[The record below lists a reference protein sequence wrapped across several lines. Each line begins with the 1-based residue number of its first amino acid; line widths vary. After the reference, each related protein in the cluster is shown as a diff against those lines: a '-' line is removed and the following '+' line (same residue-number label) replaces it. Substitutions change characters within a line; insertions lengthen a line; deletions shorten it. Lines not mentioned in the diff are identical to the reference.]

1 MKLIL
6 ICIICLCQICWSSI
20 SSNAQ
25 IVPAPAING
34 AIASPSNYNMS
45 GNSGYSNIGSE
56 INYTGTKQITIPIY
70 NSTVSGYNLPIS
82 ISYDGSGVKL
92 KDVATSVGL
101 KWQLNAGGKI
111 SRSVQDIPDEG
122 TILKRSRLMLY
133 YLDNIDIDD
142 KIDNINNQNNE
153 TNATRINEVYDNYD
167 LEPDIFSYSINGVSG
182 SFVLDNNAVVRHL
195 EYSNNIV
202 EVNVQDN
209 GYNNPFSIIG
219 FKITDE
225 NGIIYI
231 LDVVGKFVIDSYGWG
246 AYSTATHYQN
256 YNVSKVEFNSE
267 WYLSKIIL
275 PNSEEI
281 DFQYEDE
288 NYLLP
293 NIDSKWGKGCNTSY
307 GNCDSFFGSGNPG
320 SIIVSKDSIYGKR
333 ISLIESSIHKIEF
346 ISQQTPRQDLSNT
359 YALHNIV
366 IIDKINSNDIVKKF
380 QFNFYYT
387 NPNANDIHEKRLML
401 CSIDELHISNNQ
413 TSNRNIYSFEY
424 NMDYSM
430 PSRLSEEYDFW
441 GYYNGQSLS
450 FSFPTLYVYPDENG
464 IDKYRIYPKANYT
477 GTTFILDGANR
488 LPDSEK
494 ILTYSIKSI
503 GNVTGGKTLLEFEP
517 NEFFY
522 DGENRLG
529 SGLRIK
535 KVIQNDGI
543 SNDNNIVTLYEY
555 TKSNNVN
562 ESSGWLINL
571 PQYAIPN
578 NTHPYGG
585 TLQNPTIQCSNFDD
599 LDEEYYTYFLM
610 RLSDPY
616 FNSSDITQ
624 GYSEITE
631 KHLDG
636 SKIVRR
642 YSMPG
647 TLEQE
652 GDDELNVN
660 CFLEKDGYCDGL
672 FERYYTSICASL
684 ESFNLMGSTIYEPDL
699 KGHDNNV
706 NKTIPF
712 NIPINYLWNRGLLL
726 DVHYFDEE
734 EYLVQKKVFE
744 YENISKENTPQYI
757 KGLRVKEMDNW
768 RLDPMSHSSQN
779 NFVGNAFT
787 GLYYFSKYNVI
798 TNVSKV
804 KTKEIITNYEK
815 NSTLSQTFSTT
826 FTYGFFHKNPLRI
839 SITDSKGNKR
849 ITENLFSFD
858 IRDVYDNTYP
868 STAFNSFD
876 RNNINV
882 LIRELQL
889 ILPVGGNEELV
900 VSSIISL
907 FESDVVDQVNN
918 IFSYPKP
925 KEIKSLN
932 VTNPFPK
939 SQLTDNFSGQNFA
952 LDSRYKLIKTFEAF
966 DQRNNLLELAER
978 PGKSSSI
985 YGYNKS
991 RKIAE
996 VFNASYDEIAYSS
1009 FELAGEIGNWEFDV
1023 NYTNPQIENVSN
1035 APTGKSCFNLD
1046 ESTLSKYNLYAN
1058 TYIVSY
1064 WSTNG
1069 QYNLTFPNQVTQ
1081 SVIEGVTVNGWTY
1094 YEHELSGVQHL
1105 TINSNHT
1112 IGTPSY
1118 IDELRLFPKNSMMTT
1133 YTYFPL
1139 IGISSICDFG
1149 NNIINYEY
1157 DGFGELISKKD
1168 IQGNIIES
1176 FIRTYK
1182 GATNNCSN

>member
-6 ICIICLCQICWSSI
+6 ICIICICLICWSSI
-20 SSNAQ
+20 SSKAQ
-25 IVPAPAING
+25 ILPAPAING
-34 AIASPSNYNMS
+34 AIASPTNYNVN
-45 GNSGYSNIGSE
+45 GNSGYLGTGNE
-56 INYTGTKQITIPIY
+56 INFTGRKTINIPIL
-70 NSTVSGYNLPIS
+70 NTTVGGYNLPIS
-82 ISYDGSGVKL
+82 LSYDGSGVRL
-92 KDVATSVGL
+92 ADIASSVGL
-101 KWQLNAGGKI
+101 KWQLNAGGMV
-111 SRSVQDIPDEG
+111 SRNIKDVPDEG
-122 TILKRSRLMLY
+122 TNLKNSRLKMFHL
-133 YLDNIDIDD
+133 NNFDINE
-142 KIDNINNQNNE
+142 KINDINNQNDV
-153 TNATRINEVYDNYD
+153 TNATKLDELDNFD
-167 LEPDIFSYSINGVSG
+167 LEPDIFSYDVNGVSG
-182 SFVLDNNAVVRHL
+182 SFVLDNNSSVKHL
-195 EYSNNIV
+195 GYSNNIV
-202 EVNVQDN
+202 EVNVQNN
-209 GYNNPFSIIG
+209 GYNSPFTLLG
-219 FKITDE
+219 FKIIDE

-231 LDVVGKFVIDSYGWG
+231 LDVVGKTVIDSYGWG
-246 AYSTATHYQN
+246 AYTTATIFQDYV
-256 YNVSKVEFNSE
+256 VSKVEFNNS

-275 PNSEEI
+275 PNGEEI
-281 DFQYEDE
+281 DFQYED
-288 NYLLP
+288 NAYLIP
-293 NIDSKWGKGCNTSY
+293 FRETKWGKGCNTNY
-307 GNCDSFFGSGNPG
+307 GQCYNFFWSGNPA
-320 SIIVSKDSIYGKR
+320 SIIVSSDSVYEKKIA
-333 ISLIESSIHKIEF
+333 LIESSVYKIEF
-346 ISQQTPRQDLSNT
+346 TSQQSPREDSPNT
-359 YALHNIV
+359 YALSNI
-366 IIDKINSNDIVKKF
+366 ILTSKISNEVTQNF
-380 QFNFYYT
+380 EFNFYYT
-387 NPNANDIHEKRLML
+387 NPNANEVYDKRLML
-401 CSIDELHISNNQ
+401 CSIDEIYISNTQ
-413 TSNRNIYSFEY
+413 TSNRKIYSFEY

-441 GYYNGQSLS
+441 GYYNGQSNSL
-450 FSFPTLYVYPDENG
+450 SFPTLYIYPEENG
-464 IDKYRIYPKANYT
+464 FDKYRIYPKTNYT
-477 GTTFILDGANR
+477 GTTFTLNGANR
-488 LPDSEK
+488 HPDSEK
-494 ILTYSIKSI
+494 RLTYSLKSI
-503 GNVTGGKTLLEFEP
+503 GLVTGGKTSFEFEP
-517 NEFFY
+517 NTFFY
-522 DGENRLG
+522 DGENRVG

-535 KVIQNDGI
+535 KITQNDGV
-543 SNDNNIVTLYEY
+543 SNDNNLVTLYEY
-555 TKSNNVN
+555 TKSNNNN
-562 ESSGWLINL
+562 ESSGWLLNL
-571 PQYAIPN
+571 PQYAIPSN
-578 NTHPYGG
+578 SHPYGG
-585 TLQNPTIQCSNFDD
+585 TVQNPTIHCSNFDN
-599 LDEEYYTYFLM
+599 LDEDYYKYFLL

-616 FNSSDITQ
+616 FNSNDITQ

-647 TLEQE
+647 TLDQD

-672 FERYYTSICASL
+672 FERYYTSVCASL

-706 NKTIPF
+706 NKSIPF
-712 NIPINYLWNRGLLL
+712 NIPINYSWNRGLLL

-734 EYLVQKKVFE
+734 EFLVQKKVFE
-744 YENISKENTPQYI
+744 YENLSKENTPQYI
-757 KGLRVKEMDNW
+757 KGLRVKEIDNW

-779 NFVGNAFT
+779 NFVGTAFT
-787 GLYYFSKYNVI
+787 GLYYFSKYNII
-798 TNVSKV
+798 TNISKV
-804 KTKEIITNYEK
+804 RTKEIVTNYEK
-815 NSTLSQTFSTT
+815 NSTLSQSLTTT
-826 FTYGFFHKNPLRI
+826 FTYGNYHNRPLRI
-839 SITDSKGNKR
+839 SIIDSKGNKR

-858 IRDVYDNTYP
+858 IRDVYDNIYP
-868 STAFNSFD
+868 STAFNSFVL
-876 RNNINV
+876 NNVNV
-882 LIRELQL
+882 PIRTLQL
-889 ILPVGGNEELV
+889 LLPFGSSEELV
-900 VSSIISL
+900 VSSLISL
-907 FESDVVDQVNN
+907 YESNLLDPNDHLYS
-918 IFSYPKP
+918 FPLP

-939 SQLTDNFSGQNFA
+939 SQLSDNFSSQNFA
-952 LDSRYKLIKTFEAF
+952 IDSRYKLIKTFEAF

-978 PGKSSSI
+978 SGKSSSI

-996 VFNASYDEIAYSS
+996 VFNASFDEIAYSS
-1009 FELAGEIGNWEFDV
+1009 FEIAGEIGNWEFDV
-1023 NYTNPQIENVSN
+1023 NYTNPQIENVNN